1 MQIATLEDG
10 AVGFRGI
17 STPRTGGCI
26 EFAFIE
32 VGEIKVAFCIHY
44 CFDKVF
50 LLKIGGS
57 DGKRCMRDIGVPDRP
72 VPKSSIQGKG

>member
-32 VGEIKVAFCIHY
+32 VGEEISLNRVLMPSISFSFNPLNKAVVA
-44 CFDKVF
+44 
-50 LLKIGGS
+50 
-57 DGKRCMRDIGVPDRP
+57 RN
-72 VPKSSIQGKG
+72 

>member
-1 MQIATLEDG
+1 MVQIATLEDG

-32 VGEIKVAFCIHY
+32 VGEEIYLNRILMDVADQKKNIPMLCR
-44 CFDKVF
+44 DVF
-50 LLKIGGS
+50 LNY
-57 DGKRCMRDIGVPDRP
+57 
-72 VPKSSIQGKG
+72 